1 MHLRSISAVTVEEP
15 VLCVLRKTKGCLS
28 RGNELTP
35 PEGYPVPL
43 LVLSMVDVTEY
54 ECTSEYEC
62 VYV

>member
-1 MHLRSISAVTVEEP
+1 MTVEEP

-28 RGNELTP
+28 RGNELMP

-62 VYV
+62 VHV

>member
-1 MHLRSISAVTVEEP
+1 MTVEEP
-15 VLCVLRKTKGCLS
+15 VLCVLRKTKG
-28 RGNELTP
+28 RGNELMP

-62 VYV
+62 VHV